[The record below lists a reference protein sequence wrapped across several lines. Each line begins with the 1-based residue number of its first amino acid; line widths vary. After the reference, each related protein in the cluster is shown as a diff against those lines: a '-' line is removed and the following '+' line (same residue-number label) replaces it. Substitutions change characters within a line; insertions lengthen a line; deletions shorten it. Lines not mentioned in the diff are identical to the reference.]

1 MALIQTVAA
10 EDAEGKVKE
19 VYDQLMKTAR
29 VIPRPM
35 QMMSASPD
43 LLAVQIQSLAHYF
56 RHPTLSFPLLGHIRL
71 LVAHHFQYPYCVE
84 FNSSLLQMLTDM
96 TDEQLEAVKAD
107 PAAAPLDEKDKAI
120 LLFVMKCIITPDA
133 VCKSDIDALKKMD
146 WTEKDIFEA
155 AHHGADMIRHGTL
168 FKAFKMAED

>member
-1 MALIQTVAA
+1 MALLHTVAA
-10 EDAEGKVKE
+10 EDATGKVKE

-43 LLAVQIQSLAHYF
+43 LLAIQVQFLNHYF
-56 RHPTLSFPLLGHIRL
+56 RHPTLSFALLAHIRL
-71 LVAHHFQYPYCVE
+71 LVSHHFNYPYCIE
-84 FNSSLLQMLTDM
+84 FNSSLLQMLTDI

-107 PAAAPLDEKDKAI
+107 PAAAPLSEKDKAM
-120 LLFVMKCIITPDA
+120 LLFVLKCVKTPDA
-133 VCKSDIDALKKMD
+133 TTKEDIDALKTLG

-155 AHHGADMIRHGTL
+155 TQHGADMVRHGIL

>member
-1 MALIQTVAA
+1 MALIKTVAL

-19 VYDQLMKTAR
+19 VYDRLMQTAR
-29 VIPRPM
+29 AIPRPM

-43 LLAVQIQSLAHYF
+43 LLAIQIQSLGHYF
-56 RHPTLSFPLLGHIRL
+56 RHPTLNFALLAHIRL
-71 LVAHHFQYPYCVE
+71 LVAHHFNYPYCVE
-84 FNSSLLQMLTDM
+84 FNSSLLQMLTDI
-96 TDEQLEAVKAD
+96 TDEQLEAVKGD
-107 PAAAPLDEKDKAI
+107 PAAAPLQERDKAM

-133 VCKSDIDALKKMD
+133 VEHSDMDVLEKLD

-155 AHHGADMIRHGTL
+155 ANHGADMIRHGTL